1 MIKKIDGGL
10 LDSSVYIVYTEESK
24 RAMIIDCG
32 VPIRKITDFVRQEG
46 LCVDY
51 IVLTH
56 GHFDH
61 VDYIDKYAATFRDAK
76 ILCHVDELK
85 VLLDP
90 EANLTPYIT
99 TSKSYD
105 YPYITVNDGSL
116 ISIGENDKITFKI
129 IHTPG
134 HTPGSMCLL
143 CEEERLLIT
152 GDTLFKNGYGN
163 TGFKYGNRVNLQASL
178 VRLLSLDPDIT
189 FYPGHGE
196 ISKIKYES
204 LY

>member
-10 LDSSVYIVYTEESK
+10 LGSSVYIVYTEESK
-24 RAMIIDCG
+24 RAMVVDCG
-32 VPIRKITDFVRQEG
+32 VPIDEFIDFIISEK
-46 LCVDY
+46 LSVDY

-61 VDYIDKYAATFRDAK
+61 VDYIDKYVATFRDAK

-90 EANLTPYIT
+90 EANLSPYIA
-99 TSKSYD
+99 TSKAYD
-105 YPYITVNDGSL
+105 YPYETLKDGDE
-116 ISIGENDKITFKI
+116 ISIGENDIISFKI
-129 IHTPG
+129 IHSPG

-143 CEEERLLIT
+143 CENDKIMIT
-152 GDTLFKNGYGN
+152 GDTLFKGSYGRID
-163 TGFKYGNRVNLQASL
+163 FKYGNRMDMYSSL
-178 VRLLSLDPDIT
+178 RRLLTLDPEIT

-196 ISKIKYES
+196 ASKIKYEM
-204 LY
+204 